1 MRFTFTKTL
10 LNDLTSI
17 LKYFQKA
24 WGIAWISSNLAHGLI
39 NDPDK
44 WLIDLIKLSCRSL
57 TFRDVIL

>member
-1 MRFTFTKTL
+1 MISPLTKTVL
-10 LNDLTSI
+10 TSLTSI
-17 LKYFQKA
+17 LKDFQKA
-24 WGIAWISSNLAHGLI
+24 WGIAWIPSNLARGLI